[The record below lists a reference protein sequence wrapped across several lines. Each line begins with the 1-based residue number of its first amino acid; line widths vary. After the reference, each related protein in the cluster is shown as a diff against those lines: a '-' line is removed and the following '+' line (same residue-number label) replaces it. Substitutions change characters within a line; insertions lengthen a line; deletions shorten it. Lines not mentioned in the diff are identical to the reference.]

1 MADPNIQL
9 GQVLQTIPLEYL
21 IATPF
26 SAACE
31 AQTRLAESSLN
42 FIKSVTYDQYG
53 NTQTL
58 QLSSST
64 TQVDPVTNQ
73 TATSTKTATVPLVTM
88 INLPCMY
95 IQKVDLDLVVEVNAI
110 SQNSA
115 SSNIQQNTA
124 LCLNTNASYA
134 LGGFSASANVSYN
147 AACSLSSQST
157 AQRQLNTKA
166 TYTLHV
172 EATNEK
178 PPGLTK
184 MLDFLL

>member
-1 MADPNIQL
+1 MADPNIQV
-9 GQVLQTIPLEYL
+9 GQVIKTIPLEYL
-21 IATPF
+21 IATPL

-42 FIKSVTYDQYG
+42 FIKSVTYDEYG
-53 NTQTL
+53 STRTL

-73 TATSTKTATVPLVTM
+73 LATNTKTATVPLVTM

-95 IQKVDLDLVVEVNAI
+95 IQKVGIDLVVEVNAI
-110 SQNSA
+110 SQNAA
-115 SSNIQQNTA
+115 SSNTQQNAA

-134 LGGFSASANVSYN
+134 IGGFSASANVSYN
-147 AACSLSSQST
+147 AACSLSSQT
-157 AQRQLNTKA
+157 ASQTQLNTKA
-166 TYTLHV
+166 IYTLHV
-172 EATNEK
+172 EAVNEK